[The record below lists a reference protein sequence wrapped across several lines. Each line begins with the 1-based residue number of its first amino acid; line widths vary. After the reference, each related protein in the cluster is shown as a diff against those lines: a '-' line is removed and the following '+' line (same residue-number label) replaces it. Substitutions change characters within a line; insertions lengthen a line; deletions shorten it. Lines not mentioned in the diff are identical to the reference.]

1 MQAGFLDTQLWHER
15 RPEFSCLAI
24 EILVFIDR
32 RSVTTNA
39 LHPLTVKTSNVAR
52 ETLFLV
58 KEVLEDCLLVR
69 FVVEAQG
76 STGFSLNRKRPSHTD
91 IIVLHVLIH
100 HIKDLFETEGNELCL
115 GLWYISRFRPSFLL
129 WLLRRRRRLIF
140 LHFSWKLHGMS
151 NNACRNLQHA
161 TNPFSNGVFHRI

>member
-1 MQAGFLDTQLWHER
+1 MLAKSLIQVDCNAGWISGYSAATRTEAR
-15 RPEFSCLAI
+15 FSWLAI

-32 RSVTTNA
+32 RSVMTNA

-100 HIKDLFETEGNELCL
+100 HIKDLFETKGNELCL

-129 WLLRRRRRLIF
+129 
-140 LHFSWKLHGMS
+140 
-151 NNACRNLQHA
+151 
-161 TNPFSNGVFHRI
+161 